1 MKTLKL
7 LNKKNFSIIIF
18 SLIASTISFAEDKP
32 VDIWNIEK
40 KEVETISEE
49 NLSDENSN
57 EEISENNVYGMQSDK
72 KDDAIKLDA
81 DLTSKT
87 IKIAGLYDPQDYGLS
102 ISMWSNSDGST
113 LKKLFEY
120 IDKYDLSKDASE
132 ILNIT
137 LLTNAYYPDQNIT
150 DEEFIKFKTKWLI
163 KNSDLELIEEYLVK
177 NQNINQHPE
186 LMRYMVDKYLSRSD
200 VKKSCEIFSKIKE
213 PIVNEYLSKFN
224 LYCLINYGKNEE
236 AQLILDLKKE
246 LGFKDE
252 YFENKVNY
260 LFGYIDEANKEISE
274 NSILDFH
281 LAHRTNPEFKF
292 EPNKDTPK
300 LIWKYLSASNLLYEI
315 KDIEITDIEK
325 ISTIEKATH
334 DKNYSEDKLFEF
346 YKRFQFNI
354 NQLLNTKDSYKTLSS
369 IEGKALVYQR
379 LLLTEDPKLKLE
391 LIKIL
396 KDIFQSEG
404 IENAFD
410 DELKKLLSQIEES
423 EVPSNFTT
431 FYNQYLKDDEII
443 SKKIKYNNKI
453 LHQSKLVNYFNG
465 DYAKSKIEEDLNKF
479 LKKIKKDKKY
489 FLSKK
494 DIIFLEALKSDGIK
508 ISKKYQNLYK
518 VNKSEMPSDIQRM
531 IDNNEIG
538 AALLRIIEVIGPEK
552 IEDIDDDTVYFII
565 NTLNQLNTD
574 LIRNKLLLKVLPLK
588 V

>member
-57 EEISENNVYGMQSDK
+57 EEISENNVYRMQSDK

-177 NQNINQHPE
+177 NQNVNQHPE
-186 LMRYMVDKYLSRSD
+186 LMRYMVDKYLSKSD

-315 KDIEITDIEK
+315 QDIEITDIEK

-431 FYNQYLKDDEII
+431 FYNQYLKDNEII

-494 DIIFLEALKSDGIK
+494 DVIFLEALKSDGIK